1 MKRIF
6 DLGIAALILICLCPL
21 LLTVGCLIILD
32 DKGPV
37 FYRQIRVGIS
47 NKLFTMLKFRSM
59 KVNNIPVSEM
69 GQVTSTNPLITRV
82 GKVIRRFKIDELPQL
97 LSVLKGDLSLVG
109 PRPTVPEQ
117 AEQYNDFQ
125 KMRLKVKPGLTGWAQ
140 VNGNVNLTWNE
151 RIALDIWYIDHWSFR
166 LDLKILFLTVWVIL
180 KGEHRNERI
189 LEEALNYANSTYRSS

>member
-1 MKRIF
+1 MKKVCDVSIV
-6 DLGIAALILICLCPL
+6 ILMLAMLLPL
-21 LLTVGCLIILD
+21 LVVTGLL
-32 DKGPV
+32 V
-37 FYRQIRVGIS
+37 FLEDGFPIFYSQQRVGK
-47 NKLFTMLKFRSM
+47 NQTLFTMLKFRSM

-117 AEQYNDFQ
+117 AEQYDDFQ

-140 VNGNVNLTWNE
+140 VNGNVTLTWNE
-151 RIALDIWYIDHWSFR
+151 RIALDIWYIDHWSFG

-180 KGEHRNERI
+180 KGEHRNDRV
-189 LEEALNYANSTYRSS
+189 LEEALNYANSTYRGS